1 MYHRE
6 LGCDVAQL
14 KGTCD
19 IECSLCGGVWDVRR
33 IRGWGFNEGRGLGS
47 LWGWLR
53 WYIRVEHCQINVL
66 SGIVL
71 LHSNKNDYNYIAG
84 PHARIRKIL

>member
-1 MYHRE
+1 MYMYLCMCMYMYIYGLYMYIALSRITYHRE

-47 LWGWLR
+47 LWRRLG
-53 WYIRVEHCQINVL
+53 WYI
-66 SGIVL
+66 
-71 LHSNKNDYNYIAG
+71 
-84 PHARIRKIL
+84 